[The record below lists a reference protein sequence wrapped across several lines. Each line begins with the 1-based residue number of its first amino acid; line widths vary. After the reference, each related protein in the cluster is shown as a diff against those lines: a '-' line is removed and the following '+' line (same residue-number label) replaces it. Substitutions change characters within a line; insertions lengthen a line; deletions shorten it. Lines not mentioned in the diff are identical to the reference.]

1 MTDYKIIDQSLKI
14 DSCLECGTIFYGR
27 TNKVFC
33 CEACKNRYHNRKYQ
47 EIRNVKLRVRH
58 ILEKNYTILSGLV
71 SDKISSIGRD
81 ELMLKGFNP
90 EYVTG
95 CMRMNK
101 RELCYCYDIPDFDSL
116 KIPFFLRS
124 DNQYIVKSADFS
136 G

>member
-47 EIRNVKLRVRH
+47 ETRNVKLRIRH

-101 RELCYCYDIPDFDSL
+101 RELCYCYDIAFVRTPSR
-116 KIPFFLRS
+116 IYNLRR
-124 DNQYIVKSADFS
+124 IAGKVTC